1 MKKILWIASY
11 PKSGNTLMRSLIS
24 SLIYSDDGHF
34 SFPILENIKQL
45 DIDYFYKFVQQ
56 LNNDDYKN
64 LNKLDIISKY
74 WEISQ
79 KNSYDVEK
87 RFIFKTHAANLMI
100 NNSKYTNENRSLGL
114 IYIVRDPR
122 DVAVSYSYFN
132 NAGLVK
138 TIERLK
144 NNRAVLINSNNKII
158 VPLSSWDTHVKSWNM
173 LNVPKYI
180 IRYEDLILDKKK
192 YLLEIIDF
200 LENTIKIK
208 LEISEEKL
216 SNILD
221 STSFTKLQKTEKKTG
236 YYAFSDKKNS
246 DWQFFRK
253 GTSRQW
259 LSELSQLQIEDIN
272 NTFGNTMKKYKY
284 L

>member
-1 MKKILWIASY
+1 MNKILWIASY

-56 LNNDDYKN
+56 LNNDDYKD

-79 KNSYDVEK
+79 KKSYDVEK

-100 NNSKYTNENRSLGL
+100 NNFKYTDENRSLGL

-144 NNRAVLINSNNKII
+144 NNRAVLVNSNNKII
-158 VPLSSWDTHVKSWNM
+158 VPLSSWDNHVKSWNM

-200 LENTIKIK
+200 LENTLKIK
-208 LEISEEKL
+208 LEISKEKL
-216 SNILD
+216 NNILD
-221 STSFTKLQKTEKKTG
+221 STSFTKLQKTEKETG

-253 GTSRQW
+253 GTSNQW

-272 NTFGNTMKKYKY
+272 NTFGDTMKKYKY

>member
-34 SFPILENIKQL
+34 SFPVLENIKQL

-56 LNNDDYKN
+56 LNNDDYKD

-79 KNSYDVEK
+79 KKSYDVEK

-100 NNSKYTNENRSLGL
+100 NNFKYTDENRSLGL

-144 NNRAVLINSNNKII
+144 NNRAVLVNSNNKII
-158 VPLSSWDTHVKSWNM
+158 VPLSSWDNHVKSWNM

-200 LENTIKIK
+200 LENTLKIK
-208 LEISEEKL
+208 LKISKEKL

-221 STSFTKLQKTEKKTG
+221 STSFTKLQKTEKETG

-253 GTSRQW
+253 GTSNQW

-272 NTFGNTMKKYKY
+272 NTFGDTMKKYKY